1 MGVLSQMVLSE
12 VPNKCWLFSDS
23 FLEEMLSACY
33 AHCLKKKK
41 NNKTQTP
48 ISLRADTCS
57 IQVYRKTYIR

>member
-12 VPNKCWLFSDS
+12 VPNKCWLFPDS
-23 FLEEMLSACY
+23 FLEEILSACY
-33 AHCLKKKK
+33 THCLKKN

-57 IQVYRKTYIR
+57 IHVYRKTYIR